1 MVIAFIGLGIMGSAM
16 VANLL
21 NKGYSVQGWAR
32 SPAKVKAVADI
43 GLKLKP
49 TVQDAV
55 SDADII
61 FTMVGGP
68 LDVEDL
74 YFRDDGIL
82 NSIKKGSVLID
93 CTSSSPEVAVKIYN
107 KAKEIGADA
116 LDMPVS
122 GGQKG
127 AIAGTLSLFAGGDE
141 AVLKKVLPVL
151 EAVATTI
158 TYEGPAGFGQH
169 TKLVNQIMVAG
180 QLAGMCEGF
189 AYAIEKGL
197 NLEAVVKSVSP
208 GAARCA
214 SLDLYAD
221 KVLAGDKTPG
231 GALRYLAKDLR
242 NAFKELEGSGINLKA
257 SQAVYDC
264 YNQMEAEGQGDD
276 GTQALTWFYQKHRQQ

>member
-32 SPAKVKAVADI
+32 TPAKVKAIADI

-49 TVQDAV
+49 SVKEAV
-55 SDADII
+55 ADADII

-68 LDVEDL
+68 QDVEDL

-82 NSIKKGSVLID
+82 NNIKKGSVLID
-93 CTSSSPEVAVKIYN
+93 CTSSSPEVAVKIYK
-107 KAKEIGADA
+107 KALELGADA

-127 AIAGTLSLFAGGDE
+127 AIAGTLSLFVGGDE
-141 AVLKKVLPVL
+141 AVLKKVLPIL
-151 EAVATTI
+151 EAIATTI

-221 KVLAGDKTPG
+221 KILAGDKTPG

-242 NAFKELEGSGINLKA
+242 NAFKELEGSGLNLKA

-264 YNQMEAEGQGDD
+264 YSKMEAEGDGDD
-276 GTQALTWFYQKHRQQ
+276 GTQALTWFYQKHRNI

>member
-1 MVIAFIGLGIMGSAM
+1 MEIAFIGLGIMGSAM

-32 SPAKVKAVADI
+32 SPAKVKALVDI
-43 GLKLKP
+43 GLTLKNS
-49 TVQDAV
+49 VKDAV
-55 SDADII
+55 ANADII

-68 LDVEDL
+68 QDVEDL
-74 YFRDDGIL
+74 YFREEGIL
-82 NSIKKGSVLID
+82 NNIKKGSVLID

-107 KAKEIGADA
+107 KARELGADA
-116 LDMPVS
+116 LDIPVS

-127 AIAGTLSLFAGGDE
+127 AIAGTLSLFVGGDE
-141 AVLKKVLPVL
+141 AVLKRVLSVL
-151 EAVATTI
+151 AAVATTV

-242 NAFKELEGSGINLKA
+242 NAFKELEGSGLNLKA

-264 YNQMEAEGQGDD
+264 YSQMEAEGQGDD
-276 GTQALTWFYQKHRQQ
+276 GTQALTWFYQNHRQ

>member
-16 VANLL
+16 VANLV

-32 SPAKVKAVADI
+32 SPAKVKAIADI

-49 TVQDAV
+49 SVKEAV
-55 SDADII
+55 ADADII

-68 LDVEDL
+68 QDVEDL

-82 NSIKKGSVLID
+82 NNIKKGSVLID
-93 CTSSSPEVAVKIYN
+93 CTSSSPEVAVKIYK
-107 KAKEIGADA
+107 KALELGADA

-127 AIAGTLSLFAGGDE
+127 AIAGTLSLFVGGDE
-141 AVLKKVLPVL
+141 AVLKKVLPIL
-151 EAVATTI
+151 EAIATTI

-221 KVLAGDKTPG
+221 KILAGDKTPG

-242 NAFKELEGSGINLKA
+242 NAFKELEGSGLNLKA

-264 YNQMEAEGQGDD
+264 YSKMEAEGDGDD
-276 GTQALTWFYQKHRQQ
+276 GTQALTWFYQKHRNI

>member
-32 SPAKVKAVADI
+32 TPAKVKAIADI

-49 TVQDAV
+49 SVKEAV
-55 SDADII
+55 ADADII

-68 LDVEDL
+68 QDVEDL

-82 NSIKKGSVLID
+82 NNIKKGSVLID
-93 CTSSSPEVAVKIYN
+93 CTSSSPEMAVKIYK
-107 KAKEIGADA
+107 KALELGADA

-151 EAVATTI
+151 EAIATTI

-221 KVLAGDKTPG
+221 KILAGDKTPG

-242 NAFKELEGSGINLKA
+242 NAFKELEGSGLNLKA

-264 YNQMEAEGQGDD
+264 YSKMEAEGDGDD
-276 GTQALTWFYQKHRQQ
+276 GTQALTWFYQKHRNK